1 MQMVAPSQ
9 PLGASEACRPL
20 ARLRPE
26 APEAVFRQDPVLP
39 APDSPACPT
48 HRPRYTF
55 VGALTPL
62 LCLKFVLEETW
73 PRAARIGAPDPQ
85 RTAGWGWGWGVTSP
99 AVLAP
104 VPQCQ
109 LCGARPAP
117 KVSFGIDVWGSAQP
131 VDVGSQGIKV
141 RVDRA
146 GGLVCSVYPTSRG
159 WAGSP
164 QGCTPHPPCP
174 LTEQRG
180 LLVHRW
186 ELSRAVA
193 RAVIPGSPRKSPAP
207 SSVSRLCTRPSL
219 PPRPT
224 SGQHSGSSEDQ
235 RGLTS

>member
-1 MQMVAPSQ
+1 MSSKKPGLGPPESVPQTLSGQQAGAGGGGSRHLPS
-9 PLGASEACRPL
+9 
-20 ARLRPE
+20 
-26 APEAVFRQDPVLP
+26 
-39 APDSPACPT
+39 
-48 HRPRYTF
+48 
-55 VGALTPL
+55 
-62 LCLKFVLEETW
+62 W
-73 PRAARIGAPDPQ
+73 
-85 RTAGWGWGWGVTSP
+85 
-99 AVLAP
+99 
-104 VPQCQ
+104 PQCQ